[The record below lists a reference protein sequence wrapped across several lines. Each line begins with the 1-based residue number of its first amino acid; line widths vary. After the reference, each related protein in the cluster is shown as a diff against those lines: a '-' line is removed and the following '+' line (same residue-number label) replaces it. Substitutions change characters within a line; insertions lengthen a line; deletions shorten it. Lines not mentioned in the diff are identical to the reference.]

1 MLGSVQWFGRIEQQW
16 VLSLVTEAMWWQERE
31 AVARRDNAVVSMT
44 MMMIAV
50 NTYSAE
56 VL

>member
-1 MLGSVQWFGRIEQQW
+1 MLGSVRWFGRIEHKW
-16 VLSLVTEAMWWQERE
+16 VLSLVREEMWWQERE
-31 AVARRDNAVVSMT
+31 AVARWDNAMVSVM

-50 NTYSAE
+50 NTYSAQ

>member
-1 MLGSVQWFGRIEQQW
+1 MLGSVWGFGRIEHKW
-16 VLSLVTEAMWWQERE
+16 VLSRVSEEIWWQERE
-31 AVARRDNAVVSMT
+31 AVARWDNAMVSMT

-50 NTYSAE
+50 NTYSAQ

>member
-1 MLGSVQWFGRIEQQW
+1 MLGSVWWFGRIEHKW
-16 VLSLVTEAMWWQERE
+16 VLSLVSEEIWWQERE
-31 AVARRDNAVVSMT
+31 AVARWDNAMVSMT

-50 NTYSAE
+50 NTYSAQ

>member
-1 MLGSVQWFGRIEQQW
+1 MLDSVQWFGRIEQQW

-31 AVARRDNAVVSMT
+31 AVARWDNAMVSMT
-44 MMMIAV
+44 MTMIAV
-50 NTYSAE
+50 NTYSAQ

>member
-1 MLGSVQWFGRIEQQW
+1 MLDSVQWFGRIEQQW

-31 AVARRDNAVVSMT
+31 AVARWDNAMVSITMT
-44 MMMIAV
+44 MIAV
-50 NTYSAE
+50 NTYSAQ

>member
-1 MLGSVQWFGRIEQQW
+1 MLGSVRWFGRIEHKW
-16 VLSLVTEAMWWQERE
+16 VLSLVSEDDLFAHL
-31 AVARRDNAVVSMT
+31 AVARWDNAMVSVM

-50 NTYSAE
+50 NTYSAQ

>member
-1 MLGSVQWFGRIEQQW
+1 MLGSVWWFGRIEHKW
-16 VLSLVTEAMWWQERE
+16 VLSLVSEEIRWQERE
-31 AVARRDNAVVSMT
+31 AVARWDNAMVSMT

-50 NTYSAE
+50 NTYSAQ